1 LLVIFLLIISAV
13 LYKYGKTGKDVFFVS
28 IFFIL
33 AGAAYFAKTLF
44 LDFSFLN
51 TDAQF
56 QHIPYKNFIRDS
68 FINLRFPFWTPGL
81 FYGFPLFAEG
91 QEGILYPLNLIFSLF
106 SAYTQITFQLY
117 LHFVLSGI
125 FMFMYLKIITN
136 EKIAALLGSI
146 MWVFSGLFVYR
157 IGHVNIIQALSYAP
171 LFFFFVEKYLR
182 ENKPLFLLLMAPL
195 ITISIFIGQLQ
206 TTFYLL
212 TVLAAYIL
220 IRCVREK
227 KNLLKT
233 GAVFGLSYVLGAGM
247 SLVQAIPTM
256 ELVSYSSR
264 SGGMNVKDIL
274 GSGTLS
280 PVNLINTVFPYLFG
294 STQNNTFIGT
304 QAFGFWTMSYIA
316 VYTGCVFTVTG
327 IISLFTKKLPVFMK
341 IAAVILSAA
350 FLFSLGEN
358 FFLNKYVVMLPGFN
372 LFRNP
377 VRMAEIFAFFS
388 IVFTVCFLAC
398 AKSEDIRPKAPLI
411 LCFILGAGAAVSAVI
426 FAFSGLILKIAEPKI
441 TQVITN
447 SVLNTPFHNYDIN
460 YYYLKFTSAFVFIIR
475 HVFFQFLF
483 AAAAAASIYLFSVR
497 KITRNK
503 MITVITAVTIIEL
516 AVNGLNFNETIK
528 TTYYKTTPQTAQFLQ
543 NQPERPVIMQWDYY
557 RNEARIYKYGYAK
570 GSYEEHLKKRDM
582 IQPNLSLFY
591 GITSYIGYDP
601 LGYGDYFKYTD
612 EFQTANY
619 SGDIGLLK
627 KNRKTLDHTGVNFI
641 LSPVTLKL
649 EGFKL
654 IFNEKGVYIYK
665 NMYARQPVYFARDI
679 TDENDY
685 TEPEEFRIL
694 KWEGGEVAVQAKN
707 NRSGYTVIMT
717 RYYPGWK
724 AYVNGKEE
732 KIEKAYPF
740 FCGVKTPAGE
750 SLITLK
756 YTPVVF
762 KTGAILSLLFAV
774 LFCAAF
780 FYFRKK

>member
-1 LLVIFLLIISAV
+1 
-13 LYKYGKTGKDVFFVS
+13 
-28 IFFIL
+28 
-33 AGAAYFAKTLF
+33 
-44 LDFSFLN
+44 
-51 TDAQF
+51 
-56 QHIPYKNFIRDS
+56 
-68 FINLRFPFWTPGL
+68 
-81 FYGFPLFAEG
+81 
-91 QEGILYPLNLIFSLF
+91 
-106 SAYTQITFQLY
+106 
-117 LHFVLSGI
+117 
-125 FMFMYLKIITN
+125 
-136 EKIAALLGSI
+136 
-146 MWVFSGLFVYR
+146 
-157 IGHVNIIQALSYAP
+157 
-171 LFFFFVEKYLR
+171 
-182 ENKPLFLLLMAPL
+182 
-195 ITISIFIGQLQ
+195 
-206 TTFYLL
+206 
-212 TVLAAYIL
+212 
-220 IRCVREK
+220 
-227 KNLLKT
+227 
-233 GAVFGLSYVLGAGM
+233 
-247 SLVQAIPTM
+247 
-256 ELVSYSSR
+256 
-264 SGGMNVKDIL
+264 
-274 GSGTLS
+274 
-280 PVNLINTVFPYLFG
+280 
-294 STQNNTFIGT
+294 
-304 QAFGFWTMSYIA
+304 
-316 VYTGCVFTVTG
+316 
-327 IISLFTKKLPVFMK
+327 
-341 IAAVILSAA
+341 
-350 FLFSLGEN
+350 
-358 FFLNKYVVMLPGFN
+358 MLPGFN

-388 IVFTVCFLAC
+388 VIFAVCFLAS

-411 LCFILGAGAAVSAVI
+411 LCYILGAGAAVSAVI

-447 SVLNTPFHNYDIN
+447 SVLNTPFHNYDVD
-460 YYYLKFTSAFVFIIR
+460 YYFLKFTSAFVFIIR
-475 HVFFQFLF
+475 HVFFQSLF
-483 AAAAAASIYLFSVR
+483 AAAAAACIYLFSVR

-503 MITVITAVTIIEL
+503 MITVIAAVTIIEL

-665 NMYARQPVYFARDI
+665 NMHARKLVYFARDI

-685 TEPEEFRIL
+685 AEPEEFRIL
-694 KWEGGEVAVQAKN
+694 KWEGGEVAVEAKN
-707 NRSGYTVIMT
+707 SREGNTVVMA

-740 FCGVKTPAGE
+740 FCGVKTPAGRNTV
-750 SLITLK
+750 ILK
-756 YTPVVF
+756 YKPEIF
-762 KTGAILSLLFAV
+762 EKGIILSLIFGV
-774 LFCAAF
+774 LFIF
-780 FYFRKK
+780 SLLFLTGKHKVFRFKK

>member
-1 LLVIFLLIISAV
+1 ML
-13 LYKYGKTGKDVFFVS
+13 
-28 IFFIL
+28 
-33 AGAAYFAKTLF
+33 
-44 LDFSFLN
+44 
-51 TDAQF
+51 
-56 QHIPYKNFIRDS
+56 
-68 FINLRFPFWTPGL
+68 
-81 FYGFPLFAEG
+81 
-91 QEGILYPLNLIFSLF
+91 FSLF
-106 SAYTQITFQLY
+106 PAYTQITLQLY

-136 EKIAALLGSI
+136 EKIAALLGAI
-146 MWVFSGLFVYR
+146 MWVFSGLFIYR
-157 IGHVNIIQALSYAP
+157 TGHINIIQSVSYMP
-171 LFFFFVEKYLR
+171 LFFFISEKFIR
-182 ENKPLFLLLMAPL
+182 ENKAVYLLLTAPL
-195 ITISIFIGQLQ
+195 ITVSIFIGQLQ
-206 TTFYLL
+206 STFYILL
-212 TVLAAYIL
+212 ALAVYTLFRA
-220 IRCVREK
+220 VQEK
-227 KNLLKT
+227 RNIIKT
-233 GAVFGLSYVLGAGM
+233 IGVTALSYALGAGM
-247 SLVQAIPTM
+247 SLIQTIPTM
-256 ELVSYSSR
+256 ELISNSSR
-264 SGGMNVKDIL
+264 SGGMNINDIL
-274 GSGTLS
+274 GSGTFK
-280 PVNLINTVFPYLFG
+280 PVNLINMLFPYLFG

-304 QAFGFWTMSYIA
+304 QAFGFWTMSYMAI
-316 VYTGCVFTVTG
+316 YTGCIFAVVI
-327 IISLFTKKLPVFMK
+327 IISLFTKKTPVFMK
-341 IAAVILSAA
+341 FIAAILSAA
-350 FLFSLGEN
+350 FLFSLGAN
-358 FFLNKYVVMLPGFN
+358 FFLNKYIVMLPGFN

-388 IVFTVCFLAC
+388 VIFAVCFLAS

-411 LCFILGAGAAVSAVI
+411 LCYILGAGAAVSAVI

-447 SVLNTPFHNYDIN
+447 SVLNTPFHNYDVD
-460 YYYLKFTSAFVFIIR
+460 YYFLKFTSAFVFIIR
-475 HVFFQFLF
+475 HVFFQSLF
-483 AAAAAASIYLFSVR
+483 AAAAAACVYLFSVK
-497 KITRNK
+497 KINRDK
-503 MITVITAVTIIEL
+503 MITVIAAVTIIEL
-516 AVNGLNFNETIK
+516 TVNGFNFNETIK
-528 TTYYKTTPQTAQFLQ
+528 TSYYTSVPHTAEFLQ
-543 NQPERPVIMQWDYY
+543 KRPERPVIMQWDYY
-557 RNEARIYKYGYAK
+557 RNDARIYKYGYAK

-649 EGFKL
+649 EGL
-654 IFNEKGVYIYK
+654 ELVYNKESVNIYK
-665 NMYARQPVYFARDI
+665 NIHARDSVYFSGDI
-679 TDENDY
+679 KDKNDY
-685 TEPEEFRIL
+685 SRTEEFKIL